1 MRIISDIPGLRAA
14 LQAYDAIA
22 FVPTMG
28 NLHAGHSALVNLA
41 KQRAKTVV
49 VSIFV
54 NPLQFAAHEDF
65 DRYPRTLE
73 EDNKKL
79 AQMAVDVVFT
89 PSAEALFPAP
99 QAIYVALPAI
109 ADELCGAFRPG
120 HFRGVATMVLK
131 LFNIVQPNIAVFGKK
146 DYQQLHIVR
155 RMVSEFNLPIDIVA
169 GETIRAD
176 DGLALSSRNGFL
188 SSTERTQAS
197 ALYGV
202 LREMSLAIKT
212 GECNFSHLETSARA
226 TLTDLGW
233 RMDYISVRNANDLTP
248 ATADNK
254 GVVIMAAGWVG
265 KTRLIDNIEVKL

>member
-1 MRIISDIPGLRAA
+1 MRIISDITCLRAT
-14 LQAYDAIA
+14 LQSYDAIA

-28 NLHAGHSALVNLA
+28 NLHAGHLALVKLA
-41 KQRAKTVV
+41 KRRAKTVV

-79 AQMAVDVVFT
+79 AQMEVDVVFT
-89 PSAEALFPAP
+89 PSADALFPTP
-99 QAIYVALPAI
+99 QAVYVALPAVL
-109 ADELCGAFRPG
+109 DELCGAFRPG
-120 HFRGVATMVLK
+120 HFRGMATMVLK
-131 LFNIVQPNIAVFGKK
+131 LFNIVQPNLAVFGKK

-188 SSTERTQAS
+188 SSTERIQAS

-202 LREMSLAIKT
+202 LYEMSVAIKT
-212 GECNFSHLETSARA
+212 GECDFSHVEASARM
-226 TLTDLGW
+226 TLTNLGW

-248 ATADNK
+248 ATGDNK
-254 GVVIMAAGWVG
+254 ALVIMAAGWVG
-265 KTRLIDNIEVKL
+265 KTRLIDNIEIKL

>member
-28 NLHAGHSALVNLA
+28 NLHAGHLALVNLA

-99 QAIYVALPAI
+99 QAVYVALPAI

-202 LREMSLAIKT
+202 LREMSVAIKT
-212 GECNFSHLETSARA
+212 GEGNFSHLETSARA

-254 GVVIMAAGWVG
+254 GLVIVAAGWVG